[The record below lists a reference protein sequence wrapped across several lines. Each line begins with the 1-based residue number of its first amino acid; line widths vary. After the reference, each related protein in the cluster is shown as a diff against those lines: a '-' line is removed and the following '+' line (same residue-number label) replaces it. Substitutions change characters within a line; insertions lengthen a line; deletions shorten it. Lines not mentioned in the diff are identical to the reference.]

1 MSIQIKTE
9 LKPRRRHYKL
19 NDDVINKVRALAEFG
34 APLEHIAP
42 AAGISYG
49 TIWQSLKNAKGPDPT
64 PEELKLSE
72 AIEAGRAAGG
82 MRLIGK
88 VAEQA
93 DNGDLKAATWMLTHS
108 PAFRDHY
115 SDAAALNRAKQ
126 EGIEMAIQAIAEAN
140 LPPDVER
147 DVLLRI
153 TARTGHLSDKPK

>member
-1 MSIQIKTE
+1 M
-9 LKPRRRHYKL
+9 KPARRHYKL
-19 NDDVINKVRALAEFG
+19 NDDVINKVRVLAEFG

-49 TIWQSLKNAKGPDPT
+49 TIWQSLKNAKGPNPT
-64 PEELKLSE
+64 PEEIKLSE

-115 SDAAALNRAKQ
+115 SDAAALTRARQ
-126 EGIEMAIQAIAEAN
+126 EGIEMVIQAIADAN
-140 LPPDVER
+140 LPPDEEQNL
-147 DVLLRI
+147 LLRI
-153 TARTGHLSDKPK
+153 KARTGHSSEPN